1 MSDPKPEY
9 PASEPGDPEEVVLAL
24 ETGRALWSKGDL
36 RDAIRWLQKAAM
48 KSLQVGNHVRAAV
61 LTRTAAEFGS
71 SLTIRPAPP
80 LGQSSS
86 SSDADG
92 EYADKT
98 IVDRVSD
105 VATRQKP
112 AASASS
118 GSARSALRVA
128 VTPAT
133 TGGSRSLVVR
143 VLADGQSAPP
153 DAHEAM
159 LVPLAPGTDFFKPK
173 R

>member
-80 LGQSSS
+80 IGHAT

-92 EYADKT
+92 EYGDKT
-98 IVDRVSD
+98 IVDRLSD

-112 AASASS
+112 AAPASS

-133 TGGSRSLVVR
+133 GDSRSLVVR

-153 DAHEAM
+153 DSHEAM

>member
-9 PASEPGDPEEVVLAL
+9 PASEPGDPDEVVLAL

-48 KSLQVGNHVRAAV
+48 KSLQVGNHVRAVV

-71 SLTIRPAPP
+71 SLTIRPSPP
-80 LGQSSS
+80 IGQAS

-98 IVDRVSD
+98 IVDRLSD

-112 AASASS
+112 AAPASS

-128 VTPAT
+128 VTPAAA
-133 TGGSRSLVVR
+133 GDPRSLVVR
-143 VLADGQSAPP
+143 VLADGQSAPA

-159 LVPLAPGTDFFKPK
+159 LVPMAPGTDFFKPK